1 MQYRNLLELIEAFL
15 RKRQFPL
22 RELDLGGMECLS
34 LHANELLEAIQ
45 CPEHVHS
52 LSLATV
58 KNQPTYYLVKPIS
71 PAFNRFTNMQK
82 LSLDYDY
89 FSDEWLYVFGNLCG
103 LRDIVLHVHGLENSH
118 SGTSD
123 VAWSQLTNKNPSLRL
138 HLVLVGVNSLVSLD
152 QVVLK

>member
-1 MQYRNLLELIEAFL
+1 MLELTDAFL
-15 RKRQFPL
+15 TKRQFPL

-34 LHANELLEAIQ
+34 LHANELLEAIT
-45 CPEHVHS
+45 CSEHVNS

-71 PAFNRFTNMQK
+71 PTFTRFTNLQK

-89 FSDEWLYVFGNLCG
+89 FSDEWLYVFGSLSG

-118 SGTSD
+118 AGTSNA
-123 VAWSQLTNKNPSLRL
+123 AWGQLTKKNPSLRL
-138 HLVLVGVNSLVSLD
+138 HLVLVGFESLYPL
-152 QVVLK
+152 